1 MIPVGKAP
9 SDVLSDDKQQQRQQ
23 SAKQMLNNMT
33 NSKVELHNKLS
44 TGLYREVLDSP
55 TGRFIQPL
63 IKAVCLAFTDLQGL
77 T

>member
-1 MIPVGKAP
+1 
-9 SDVLSDDKQQQRQQ
+9 
-23 SAKQMLNNMT
+23 MLNNMT

-63 IKAVCLAFTDLQGL
+63 IKAVCLAFTDLQEL